1 MDDNDGRFVFCAARP
16 RAIQHGYGS
25 TGSLQG
31 GNRLPGGGRGR
42 AFARNSFRTGHADR
56 RHGSIAGQCT
66 QKGMGGP
73 LSQRELSA
81 TTDKDKFVLRLPERP
96 VQREKE
102 VPRWYRPARAGRQ
115 GAVHDGGCGREGR
128 AGQGIRQVCHP
139 AARQLHGQLLPPL
152 EGTRRQRGGSPS
164 ARRGRNYRLD
174 GAQHRRTPAHH
185 LQAQW
190 KKYRPTVGTGLHQ
203 IHTEGMR
210 GGIGGAMI
218 FSFG

>member
-1 MDDNDGRFVFCAARP
+1 MRK
-16 RAIQHGYGS
+16 ILWMIM
-25 TGSLQG
+25 TGVSCFASPVHAQF
-31 GNRLPGGGRGR
+31 NTVMAVPVRYKVVPASSRGGRGR
-42 AFARNSFRTGHADR
+42 AFARNGFRMGHADR
-56 RHGSIAGQCT
+56 RHGSVAGRCT

-102 VPRWYRPARAGRQ
+102 VPRWYRPARAGRR

-164 ARRGRNYRLD
+164 A
-174 GAQHRRTPAHH
+174 
-185 LQAQW
+185 
-190 KKYRPTVGTGLHQ
+190 
-203 IHTEGMR
+203 
-210 GGIGGAMI
+210 
-218 FSFG
+218 